1 MDGVVEFEFEFVRRL
16 GVGGVVGG
24 TDLGS
29 GTVRHVNGS
38 AVGVVG
44 VFDGPALEGEAS
56 F

>member
-1 MDGVVEFEFEFVRRL
+1 VGGAEFEFEFVRGL
-16 GVGGVVGG
+16 GVGGVVVGG
-24 TDLGS
+24 IDLGS

-44 VFDGPALEGEAS
+44 VFDNPVLEGEAS

>member
-1 MDGVVEFEFEFVRRL
+1 MDGVEFKFEFARGL

-24 TDLGS
+24 IDLGS
-29 GTVRHVNGS
+29 GTVLHVNGS

-44 VFDGPALEGEAS
+44 VFDNPALEGEPS